1 MPDLLNHPKILPN
14 NLFLKILILGS
25 LLFSFILGLFIP
37 NYFVIKEGELKGQN
51 LLFLSTKKTIETLM
65 ANNPEIEKINLEK
78 IYPNTLKITYIKSK
92 PVAQIKTNSH
102 YLLVSSKGKILQQ
115 LKQPRT
121 DLLTID
127 YYQSIRAYEAKPGQT
142 IINHDLLY
150 SVKLV
155 SEAKKQGFK
164 LETAMVTKPGQIQ
177 MKLKTQKTLIT
188 FSSKKNIAKNW
199 GIVHNILRSLKVKG
213 QSPKEINLL
222 FDKPFFVL

>member
-1 MPDLLNHPKILPN
+1 MPNLLNHPKLLPN
-14 NLFLKILILGS
+14 NSFLKILILGS
-25 LLFSFILGLFIP
+25 LLFSFVLGLFIP
-37 NYFVIKEGELKGQN
+37 SYFEIKEGELKGQN
-51 LLFLSTKKTIETLM
+51 LLFLSTKETIKTLM
-65 ANNPEIEKINLEK
+65 ANNPEIEKINIEK
-78 IYPNTLKITYIKSK
+78 VYPNSVKITYFKSK

-102 YLLVSSKGKILQQ
+102 YLLLNSKGKILQQ
-115 LKQPRT
+115 LEKPRT

-150 SVKLV
+150 SVKIL
-155 SEAKKQGFK
+155 SEAKKQGFNI
-164 LETAMVTKPGQIQ
+164 ENVIVTKPGQIQ
-177 MKLKTQKTLIT
+177 VRLKTKKTLIT

-199 GIVHNILRSLKVKG
+199 RIVHNILRSLKVKG